1 MLLYYDFRPSA
12 RAIHIPGLGPAARP
26 LLKSG
31 PSAFEHAI
39 ATPLWFRRSKR
50 GFDMR
55 QLLRLCAMSLVLAFG
70 GVGWAQTPAAAPP
83 PAAATAAAPAPAS
96 VDTPVRAVPEYRLG
110 VADKVRVN
118 VFGEDALTGEFLV
131 GGGGKISL
139 PLIGEVQAAGLTI
152 SEFQNEVGNE
162 LRKGYIKEPRVS
174 AEVLSYRPFYIM
186 GEVNKPGEY
195 PYTNNL
201 TVLNAVATA
210 EGFTYR
216 ANKRSV
222 YIKRAEDP
230 VEQSYPLTPLTKVAP
245 GDTIRIGE
253 RYF

>member
-1 MLLYYDFRPSA
+1 
-12 RAIHIPGLGPAARP
+12 
-26 LLKSG
+26 
-31 PSAFEHAI
+31 
-39 ATPLWFRRSKR
+39 
-50 GFDMR
+50 MR
-55 QLLRLCAMSLVLAFG
+55 HFLRLCAMSLVLAFG
-70 GVGWAQTPAAAPP
+70 GVACAQTPAAP
-83 PAAATAAAPAPAS
+83 AATATVAASPE
-96 VDTPVRAVPEYRLG
+96 DGVRTVPEYRLG

-118 VFGEDALTGEFLV
+118 VFGEEALTGEFLV
-131 GGGGKISL
+131 GGGGKVSL

-152 SEFQNEVGNE
+152 SQFQQEISNE

-174 AEVLSYRPFYIM
+174 AEVLTYRPFYIL

-222 YIKRAEDP
+222 FIKRAEDQ